1 MNTKTTAT
9 AKTTRTFETR
19 ETIGWSGRTLRE
31 MLEAN
36 EEAFARTGRYAAVD
50 KLELKETDPILYEK
64 IFSKLRGAL
73 VTARSTAM
81 NISASPIVK
90 EIGELCFSLYSPE
103 GDSVALSTGI
113 IVHVHTMS
121 DAIKFMIR
129 NDFEDNPGIA
139 DGDIFINNDP
149 HIGDVHN
156 ADVQTLVPIFH
167 EGEIIGWAGGVTHEI
182 DIGALTPGSVPVGP
196 TTRFEDGIDVPV
208 LKCGARDRLFR
219 DHELR
224 CAKATRTPTFW
235 KLDEKARI
243 AGNHIIRRAVLE
255 LVDEIGIDTYKQVIR
270 EIIEEGRRSFLQRMR
285 ELTVPGRYRCT
296 AFSTYCFSGEDRLP
310 AHARVDHMA
319 HMPMEM
325 TIDADGTLGIS
336 MEGADRWGFH
346 SMNCTPS
353 GMQGAV
359 WVVLSQLVVPNDKVN
374 DGAYYGTRHHFPLGS
389 WANPGDPSV
398 STGIAWLFL
407 VPAFTSLVKH
417 LSRAFQAR
425 GYLEDVI
432 SAYGVTGNVFQGGG
446 LDQYGGQSATTN
458 FEFGCAGTGAGFCR
472 DGLDFA
478 AAVWNPEGDMGEI
491 EIWECIEPFIYLGRR
506 VKPNTAGA
514 GKYRGGAG
522 LESLKMTWNT
532 PHYELQNI
540 NSGKAF
546 ENSGLWGGYP
556 NATGYRKNLKRTNMN
571 EVVAARAPYPVR
583 DGDTADSEIDRCLS
597 AEVVQYD
604 DHTVTLPHDFQQGD
618 LYLSVQNGG
627 KGLGD
632 PLEREPE
639 LVAADVRGGFLS
651 ARFARTTYGVILS
664 EKDGQVAAD
673 LEATAAERRAMREA
687 RRTNAKPVAEW
698 RREQRERV
706 LAKDVVEPVRRMYR
720 SAMELSEAFAA
731 EFRAFHELPDDF
743 TF

>member
-1 MNTKTTAT
+1 MKVN
-9 AKTTRTFETR
+9 RTLEAAPA
-19 ETIGWSGRTLRE
+19 IGWDGTSLRD
-31 MLEAN
+31 MLEAS
-36 EEAFARTGRYAAVD
+36 EEAFAHTGRYAGVD
-50 KLELKETDPILYEK
+50 ELELKESQPILYEK

-73 VTARSTAM
+73 VTARATAM

-90 EIGELCFSLYSPE
+90 EIGELCFSVYTPE
-103 GDSVALSTGI
+103 GDSIALSTGI

-121 DAIKFMIR
+121 DAIKYMIR
-129 NDFEDNPGIA
+129 EDFEDNPGIV
-139 DGDIFINNDP
+139 DGDIYINNDP

-167 EGEIIGWAGGVTHEI
+167 DDEIIGWAGGVTHEI

-196 TTRFEDGIDVPV
+196 TSRFEDGIDVPV
-208 LKCGARDRLFR
+208 LKCGANDTLFR

-243 AGNHIIRRAVLE
+243 AGNHLIRRAVLE
-255 LVDEIGIDTYKQVIR
+255 LVEEIGIDTYKQVIR
-270 EIIEEGRRSFLQRMR
+270 EIIEEGRRSFLNRVQ
-285 ELTVPGRYRCT
+285 ELMVPGRYRAT
-296 AFSTYCFSGEDRLP
+296 AFSSYCFSEEERLP
-310 AHARVDHMA
+310 AHARIDHLA
-319 HMPMEM
+319 HMPLEM
-325 TIDADGTLGIS
+325 NVAGDGMLELS
-336 MEGADRWGFH
+336 MEGADGWGYH

-374 DGAYYGTRHHFPLGS
+374 DGAYYGTRQHYPLGS
-389 WANPGDPSV
+389 WANPGNPNA

-407 VPAFTSLVKH
+407 IPSFTSLVKH

-432 SAYGVTGNVFQGGG
+432 APYGVTGNVFQGGG
-446 LDQYGGQSATTN
+446 LDQYGAESATTN

-478 AAVWNPEGDMGEI
+478 AAVWNPEGDMGEV
-491 EIWECIEPFIYLGRR
+491 EIWETVEPFLYLGRR
-506 VKPNTAGA
+506 VKPNTAGP
-514 GKYRGGAG
+514 GKFRGGAG
-522 LESLKMTWNT
+522 IESLKMAWNT

-556 NATGYRKNLKRTNMN
+556 NATGYRKNLKRNN
-571 EVVAARAPYPVR
+571 LAEVVAARKPYPVR
-583 DGDTADSEIDRCLS
+583 DGDTAESEIDRCLT

-604 DHTVTLPHDFQQGD
+604 DHTVTLPHAFAEGD

-632 PLEREPE
+632 PLERDPAS
-639 LVAADVRGGFLS
+639 VARDVETGFLS
-651 ARFARTTYGVILS
+651 ERFATTTYGVVLTRLD
-664 EKDGQVAAD
+664 EGVDVDGP
-673 LEATAAERRAMREA
+673 ATEAERARMRERRRAVA
-687 RRTNAKPVAEW
+687 RPVSAW
-698 RREQRERV
+698 RKEQRERV
-706 LAKDVVEPVRRMYR
+706 LSGDMIEPVRRMYR
-720 SAMELSEAFAA
+720 SAMQLSESFAN
-731 EFRAFHELPDDF
+731 EFREFHELPDDF
-743 TF
+743 TL

>member
-1 MNTKTTAT
+1 MKAVRTLETA
-9 AKTTRTFETR
+9 AS
-19 ETIGWSGRTLRE
+19 IGWNGTSLRA

-36 EEAFARTGRYAAVD
+36 EEAFARTGRYAGVEA
-50 KLELKETDPILYEK
+50 LELKEREPILYEK

-73 VTARSTAM
+73 VTARATAM

-90 EIGELCFSLYSPE
+90 EIGELCFSVYTPE
-103 GDSVALSTGI
+103 GDSIALSTGI

-121 DAIKFMIR
+121 DAIKYMIR
-129 NDFEDNPGIA
+129 EDFENNPGIA

-167 EGEIIGWAGGVTHEI
+167 DDAIIGWAGGVTHEI

-196 TTRFEDGIDVPV
+196 TSRFEDGIDVPA
-208 LKCGARDRLFR
+208 LKCGANDTLFR

-224 CAKATRTPTFW
+224 CAKATRAPTFW

-243 AGNHIIRRAVLE
+243 AGNHLIRRAVLE
-255 LVDEIGIDTYKQVIR
+255 LVEEIGLDTYKKAIR
-270 EIIEEGRRSFLQRMR
+270 EIIEEGRRSFLQRIK
-285 ELTVPGRYRCT
+285 ELTVPGRYRST
-296 AFSTYCFSGEDRLP
+296 AFSTYGFSGEERLP
-310 AHARVDHMA
+310 AHARIDCIA
-319 HMPMEM
+319 HMPLEM
-325 TIDADGTLGIS
+325 TIERDGMLGLS
-336 MEGADRWGFH
+336 MEGADKWGYH

-374 DGAYYGTRHHFPLGS
+374 DGAYYGTRQYYPLGS

-407 VPAFTSLVKH
+407 IPSFTSLVKH

-432 SAYGVTGNVFQGGG
+432 APYGVTGNVFQGGG
-446 LDQYGGQSATTN
+446 LDQYGAQSATTN

-478 AAVWNPEGDMGEI
+478 AAVWNPEGDMGEV
-491 EIWECIEPFIYLGRR
+491 EIWETVEPFLYLGRR
-506 VKPNTAGA
+506 VKPNTAGP
-514 GKYRGGAG
+514 GKFRGGAG
-522 LESLKMTWNT
+522 IESLKMAWNT

-556 NATGYRKNLKRTNMN
+556 NATGYRKNLKRNN
-571 EVVAARAPYPVR
+571 LAEVVAARKPYPVR
-583 DGDTADSEIDRCLS
+583 DGDTAASEIDRCLT
-597 AEVVQYD
+597 AELVQYD
-604 DHTVTLPHDFQQGD
+604 DHTVTLPHAFGERD

-632 PLEREPE
+632 PLERDPRS
-639 LVAADVRGGFLS
+639 VAEDVATGFLS
-651 ARFARTTYGVILS
+651 ERFAKTTYGVVLTRAN
-664 EKDGQVAAD
+664 DDVD
-673 LEATAAERRAMREA
+673 VDMEATAAERASMRATRRAEA
-687 RRTNAKPVAEW
+687 RPVSEW
-698 RREQRERV
+698 RKAQRERV
-706 LAKDVVEPVRRMYR
+706 LRGDMIEPVRRMYR
-720 SAMELSEAFAA
+720 SAMELSTAFAD
-731 EFRAFHELPDDF
+731 EFRAFHELPDDY
-743 TF
+743 TL